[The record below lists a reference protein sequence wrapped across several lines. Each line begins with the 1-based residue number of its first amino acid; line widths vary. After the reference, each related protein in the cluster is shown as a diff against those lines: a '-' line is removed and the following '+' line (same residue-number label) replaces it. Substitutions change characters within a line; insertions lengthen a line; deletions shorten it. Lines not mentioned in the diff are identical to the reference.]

1 MNDRIESILLAT
13 IKDIDTPVSEDDAWD
28 AFKSVIDADGCAQHQ
43 IEYELID
50 EQILFEDFLQDTVLN
65 IV

>member
-13 IKDIDTPVSEDDAWD
+13 IKDVDTPVSEDDAWD
-28 AFKSVIDADGCAQHQ
+28 AFKSVIDAQHQ

>member
-1 MNDRIESILLAT
+1 MNGRIESILLAT
-13 IKDIDTPVSEDDAWD
+13 IKDIATPVSEDDAWD
-28 AFKSVIDADGCAQHQ
+28 AFKSVIDADGYVQHQ

-50 EQILFEDFLQDTVLN
+50 EEILFEDFLQDTVLN